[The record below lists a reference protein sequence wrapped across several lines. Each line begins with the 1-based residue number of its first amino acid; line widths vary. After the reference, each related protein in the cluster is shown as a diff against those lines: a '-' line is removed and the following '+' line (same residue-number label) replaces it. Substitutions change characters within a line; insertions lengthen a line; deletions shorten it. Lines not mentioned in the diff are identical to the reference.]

1 MTIREDARPTL
12 DSGERKVLAAL
23 GDALIPSGGG
33 MPSASQADVAGEWVD
48 HVLSVRPD
56 MAEDLVSLLNEVGDQ
71 EPGEAVER
79 LRSQEDMWFDTLC
92 EVVAGA
98 YFLNPKIRDQVGY
111 PGQQTLPIE
120 TSTEHLKQLT
130 APVVERGPIYRSC
143 S

>member
-1 MTIREDARPTL
+1 MSIREDTRPTL
-12 DSGERKVLAAL
+12 DSGQREILAAL
-23 GDALIPSGGG
+23 GDVLIPSDGD
-33 MPSASQADVAGEWVD
+33 MPSASQAGVAEEWVD

-56 MAEDLVSLLNEVGDQ
+56 MVEDLVSLLSEVGDQ
-71 EPGEAVER
+71 EPGEVVEQ
-79 LRSQEDMWFDTLC
+79 LRAREGVWFDTLC

-98 YFLNPKIRDQVGY
+98 YFLNPRIRDQVGY